1 MTQENFAQSGLGRMD
16 LLQGLRV
23 GISGAV
29 PEEQYWKR
37 PDQNEQILRFV
48 GLLSDLVMKYGGRI
62 VHGNHPSFTPII
74 MGRANK
80 HFGPRADGKSA
91 TTHPHPPPVTLVASG
106 LWPLAW
112 EFPLLPEV
120 VDLIQTPRFGPG
132 DVTDAETRNKSL
144 TALRLVILGN
154 VDIVIS
160 VGGKL
165 HRGSGFNPGVLEEL
179 TIARWQQVPC
189 IVVAGYGG
197 FTGEVDRDVILQ
209 FCSESG
215 LKDKE
220 KESLASTD
228 QEIDLCVGDIVAH
241 LAKLVEERQGKAP
254 QRRELFMIPIR
265 EPNQA
270 GDLKIR
276 VAEVTEPMVETAG
289 KQFAEVVRAMEAS
302 NIDRIQELL
311 NNPPS
316 LKDSP
321 TK

>member
-37 PDQNEQILRFV
+37 PQQNEQILRFV

-62 VHGNHPSFTPII
+62 VHGNHPAFTPII

-80 HFGPRADGKSA
+80 HFGPRADGKPA
-91 TTHPHPPPVTLVASG
+91 TTHPHPPPVTLVASE

-120 VDLIQTPRFGPG
+120 VDVIQTPRFGPG

-144 TALRLVILGN
+144 TALRLVLLAN
-154 VDIVIS
+154 VDIVIA

-165 HRGSGFNPGVLEEL
+165 HRGTGFNPGVLEEL
-179 TIARWQQVPC
+179 TIARWHQVPC
-189 IVVAGYGG
+189 IIVAGYGG
-197 FTGEVDRDVILQ
+197 MTGEMDRDLILQ
-209 FCSESG
+209 FGFGSG
-215 LKDKE
+215 LDDQE
-220 KESLASTD
+220 KERLASTD
-228 QEIDLCVGDIVAH
+228 QEIDLHVGGIVAH
-241 LAKLVEERQGKAP
+241 LAQLVQERQGKAP
-254 QRRELFMIPIR
+254 QTRELVAIPLR
-265 EPNQA
+265 EPAQA
-270 GDLKIR
+270 GDVKIR

-289 KQFAEVVRAMEAS
+289 KQFAEVVKAMEAS
-302 NIDRIQELL
+302 NIDRVQELL
-311 NNPPS
+311 SNPPS
-316 LKDSP
+316 FQ
-321 TK
+321 